1 MYINKISH
9 GLGGEKCY
17 LEKSWGKEECTLQV
31 IASLNEEAWE
41 GLTKKIFK

>member
-1 MYINKISH
+1 MLPGK
-9 GLGGEKCY
+9 E
-17 LEKSWGKEECTLQV
+17 SWGKEECTSQE